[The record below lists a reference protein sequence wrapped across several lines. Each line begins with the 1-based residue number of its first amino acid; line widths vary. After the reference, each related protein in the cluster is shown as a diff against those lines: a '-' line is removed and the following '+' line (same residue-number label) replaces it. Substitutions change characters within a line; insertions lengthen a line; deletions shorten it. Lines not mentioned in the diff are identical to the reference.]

1 LIVRYEELRRQ
12 VLGRYGGHGNGLALL
27 MHHGMSA
34 WMQAW
39 SQCAAVALPAPTQVP
54 PDDQE
59 TCPVELHREV
69 ATILANMALF
79 SRQEVIA

>member
-1 LIVRYEELRRQ
+1 M
-12 VLGRYGGHGNGLALL
+12 ALL
-27 MHHGMSA
+27 MHRGMSA

-39 SQCAAVALPAPTQVP
+39 SRCVAPPARLVPTQV

-79 SRQEVIA
+79 ARQEVIA

>member
-1 LIVRYEELRRQ
+1 MIARYEELRGQ
-12 VLGRYGGHGNGLALL
+12 VLRRSGAHGNGLALL
-27 MHHGMSA
+27 MHHGLSA

-39 SQCAAVALPAPTQVP
+39 SQCAVAAPSIPKQVP

-79 SRQEVIA
+79 ARQEVSA

>member
-12 VLGRYGGHGNGLALL
+12 VLGRYGVHGHGLALL
-27 MHHGMSA
+27 MRRGMRA

-39 SQCAAVALPAPTQVP
+39 SQCVTAPPVPTQVP
-54 PDDQE
+54 DDQQS
-59 TCPVELHREV
+59 CPVELHREV

-79 SRQEVIA
+79 ARQEVIA

>member
-1 LIVRYEELRRQ
+1 
-12 VLGRYGGHGNGLALL
+12 
-27 MHHGMSA
+27 MCA

-39 SQCAAVALPAPTQVP
+39 SQCVTAPPPVPTQVP
-54 PDDQE
+54 DDRE

-79 SRQEVIA
+79 ARQEVIA